1 MMMNK
6 WSDIGE
12 LSPEDLELIEIANAV
27 NEKLDPYYML
37 SVVKVGNEEMVNQ

>member
-6 WSDIGE
+6 WSDIGAV
-12 LSPEDLELIEIANAV
+12 SSEDLELIEIANAV